1 MHKYTFKMIEIQDDI
16 VGGCANNRKIT
27 YQADFDDCEIWEAP
41 LKAFVDFLSSVYGYD
56 ISEQITLSTHIKS
69 ELFDSTP
76 RNGKAYL
83 DHPSQ
88 FFDKDDLK

>member
-1 MHKYTFKMIEIQDDI
+1 MHKYTFKMIEVQDDT
-16 VGGCANNRKIT
+16 VSGCANNRKIV
-27 YQADFDDCEIWEAP
+27 YQADFDDCDIWEAP

-56 ISEQITLSTHIKS
+56 ISQQITLSTHIKS
-69 ELFDSTP
+69 EMFNSTP

-83 DHPSQ
+83 DDPAA

>member
-1 MHKYTFKMIEIQDDI
+1 MIEVQDDT
-16 VGGCANNRKIT
+16 VSGCANNRKIV
-27 YQADFDDCEIWEAP
+27 YQADFDDCDIWEAP

-56 ISEQITLSTHIKS
+56 ISEQITLKTHIKS
-69 ELFDSTP
+69 EMFNSTP

-83 DHPSQ
+83 DDPAA